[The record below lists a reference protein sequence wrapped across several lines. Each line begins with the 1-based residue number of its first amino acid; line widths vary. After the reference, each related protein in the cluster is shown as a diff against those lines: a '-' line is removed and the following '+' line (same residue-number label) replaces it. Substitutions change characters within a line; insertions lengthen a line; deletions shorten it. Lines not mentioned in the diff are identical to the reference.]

1 MIPHSTTPP
10 PGAGTD
16 VLVVEDDD
24 VVRSVLRRML
34 AFAGSRAYTAADAAG
49 AVALTIAQP
58 SLAFA
63 LIDLSLNGP
72 DGVAT
77 AQALHAVRPDLPIV
91 LMSGDPARAEAVQR
105 SAGAVGVLSKPCAI
119 EDLAA
124 LVASAGHLEARHEL
138 H

>member
-1 MIPHSTTPP
+1 MMLHSTNPP
-10 PGAGTD
+10 PAERTD

-58 SLAFA
+58 NLAFA
-63 LIDLSLNGP
+63 LIDLTLNGP

-91 LMSGDPARAEAVQR
+91 LMSGDPARAEAVQS
-105 SAGAVGVLSKPCAI
+105 SAGAIGVLSKPCAI
-119 EDLAA
+119 EELAA
-124 LVASAGHLEARHEL
+124 LVASAGRFQARH
-138 H
+138 HVN